1 MQGPGEWLKAACS
14 SEAVH
19 GVMGAPMMALSD
31 WSRGSV
37 STTGGGGGL
46 EDRGAGPGETVFEP
60 TASGGGKV
68 GEVDG
73 ATPGVFALRE
83 QLRHIVN
90 LQVLH
95 CQASDPFFKE
105 WPPFQQGEMWGRA

>member
-1 MQGPGEWLKAACS
+1 MVQGPGRWLKAAYS
-14 SEAVH
+14 SAAIHGGTGALAV
-19 GVMGAPMMALSD
+19 ALDS
-31 WSRGSV
+31 
-37 STTGGGGGL
+37 
-46 EDRGAGPGETVFEP
+46 EEP

-68 GEVDG
+68 GGVDG

-90 LQVLH
+90 LQFLH

-105 WPPFQQGEMWGRA
+105 WPPFQQVEMWVRA